1 MKENTYAILACVLMV
16 LGLVLVILAWTN
28 VINFPLA
35 DWIGWIVGAVG
46 GYFGQIY
53 NSLES
58 KKVSLFQ
65 LLVLV
70 ACADGDAS
78 AEEIKQINEYAKQF
92 DISGKRYESIVKEV
106 AEGKVQ
112 FPIPE
117 EIDERKK
124 NIKALVKMANADG
137 NIDSKEL
144 ALIKEVAK
152 KYSLGEVFVD
162 SLI

>member
-1 MKENTYAILACVLMV
+1 M
-16 LGLVLVILAWTN
+16 
-28 VINFPLA
+28 INFPLA

-53 NSLES
+53 HSLES

-92 DISGKRYESIVKEV
+92 DISGKRYESIVKGV
-106 AEGKVQ
+106 AEGKIQ

-152 KYSLGEVFVD
+152 KYSLGEDFVD